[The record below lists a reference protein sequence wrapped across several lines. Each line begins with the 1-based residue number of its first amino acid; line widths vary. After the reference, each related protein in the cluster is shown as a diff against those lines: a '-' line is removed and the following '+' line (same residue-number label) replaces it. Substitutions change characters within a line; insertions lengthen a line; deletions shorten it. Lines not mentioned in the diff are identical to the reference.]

1 MNLRKLVEHDC
12 IQYSNKIKY
21 SGELPRG
28 FGGIPSNSDE
38 VIVESD
44 AVLYKGR
51 GFEIKLQ
58 STEFSDTKVIRIK
71 IDGTPKETALDS
83 ICRLGALMG
92 CRHDEI
98 PIYKSVSVNTS
109 KLSKHLKRHGW
120 RLFGARRGL
129 MRKAYR
135 GIDAYGACY
144 LFDDFAVFGFSYN
157 HDTNSARRFSQM
169 RKVVNQL
176 AKSAS
181 TNV

>member
-1 MNLRKLVEHDC
+1 ME
-12 IQYSNKIKY
+12 
-21 SGELPRG
+21 
-28 FGGIPSNSDE
+28 
-38 VIVESD
+38 
-44 AVLYKGR
+44 
-51 GFEIKLQ
+51 
-58 STEFSDTKVIRIK
+58 
-71 IDGTPKETALDS
+71 S
-83 ICRLGALMG
+83 ICRLGVLMG
-92 CRHDEI
+92 YRHDEI

-120 RLFGARRGL
+120 KPFGARRGL
-129 MRKAYR
+129 MRKAYM

-157 HDTNSARRFSQM
+157 YDMKSVRRFSQM